1 MSAKTTSIDSYIANR
16 MKDPEFKAGFEAESE
31 KLESAVQLML
41 AREAAGLSQRD
52 LAAKSGVPQ
61 STIARVERGSN
72 TSIDTLNKLAFAL
85 GKKLEVRFA

>member
-1 MSAKTTSIDSYIANR
+1 MAAKTISIDDLIADQT
-16 MKDPEFKAGFEAESE
+16 KDPEFKAGFESESE

-72 TSIDTLNKLAFAL
+72 TSVDTLNKLAYAL

>member
-1 MSAKTTSIDSYIANR
+1 MAAKTISIDDLIADQL
-16 MKDPEFKAGFEAESE
+16 KDPEFKAGFEAESE

-72 TSIDTLNKLAFAL
+72 TSVDTLNKLAHAL

>member
-1 MSAKTTSIDSYIANR
+1 MAAKTISIDDLIADQ
-16 MKDPEFKAGFEAESE
+16 MKDSEFKAGFEAESE

-72 TSIDTLNKLAFAL
+72 TSVDTLNKLAYAL

>member
-1 MSAKTTSIDSYIANR
+1 MAAKIISIDDLIADQL
-16 MKDPEFKAGFEAESE
+16 KDPEFKAGFEAESE

-72 TSIDTLNKLAFAL
+72 TSVDTLNKLAYAL

>member
-1 MSAKTTSIDSYIANR
+1 MAAKTISIDDLIADQL
-16 MKDPEFKAGFEAESE
+16 KDTEFKAGFEAESE

-72 TSIDTLNKLAFAL
+72 TSVDTLNKLAYAL

>member
-1 MSAKTTSIDSYIANR
+1 MVAKTISIDDFIVDQ
-16 MKDPEFKAGFEAESE
+16 MKDPRFKAGFEAEAE

-61 STIARVERGSN
+61 STIARVERGAN
-72 TSIDTLNKLAFAL
+72 TSVDTLSKLAYAL